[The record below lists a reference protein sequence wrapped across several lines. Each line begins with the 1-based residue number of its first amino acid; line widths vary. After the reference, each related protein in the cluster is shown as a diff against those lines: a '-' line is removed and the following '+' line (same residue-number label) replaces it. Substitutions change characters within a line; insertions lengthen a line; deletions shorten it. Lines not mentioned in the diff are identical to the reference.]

1 MNGVALFDLVS
12 ALAPLMPSEAAAPHA
27 SLEWRHARKQWLA
40 AINELRMSEETIREM
55 AGRLIAL
62 NADRGAMQ

>member
-1 MNGVALFDLVS
+1 MNGVALADLVV
-12 ALAPLMPSEAAAPHA
+12 ALAPLMPSEAAIPHA

-40 AINELRMSEETIREM
+40 AIGELRMSEDAVRSM

-62 NADRGAMQ
+62 NAERGAMQ